1 MKGTSSQLYSRRRAL
16 FERALRIGVSRPATW
31 RPAAATSGA
40 RERVVCDSPPAGNR
54 SEGGQAGASQNGDV
68 YVPSS
73 PAAASDYDAQ
83 VKRRRERSGFAW
95 GAVRDP
101 DCEGGDAET
110 IRVMAA
116 TPTTTSCW
124 GCFRWRQLQQERSSR
139 ESTLSFRP
147 SHGASYN
154 QQQQQQQG
162 PHAGGDFQPRAHHH
176 YPFPERPQL
185 EQPTSQAPGPS
196 SQPGSVHRL
205 SFPPSGIERHL
216 ARLHRAKFT
225 VIDRWMFHGLQV
237 SDTDSGLGRT
247 ITAETS
253 EESFAGAVA
262 APQAP
267 PPPPHR
273 LCGGNVCNGIYR
285 ASGAVAPGGATGT
298 ALGGGPDAVMDDGL
312 AHEMALLRVE
322 LEIVR
327 WECESII
334 RQKRRRDQDL
344 LGSWSRRRRVLDWMQ
359 RHDSSDTSYDPS
371 TLSSNSEDRRE
382 ASPSPTSSVEALCSR
397 TPPPS
402 CAGGAP
408 ESPVI
413 QQHIYESVA
422 RSPSPLTLVTS
433 SPHVRSQSM
442 TLNNNPPSGPTGRV
456 LSPEHKRCSSASP
469 VRRKMQAG
477 GPVPAVLSPV
487 RTYRFSCTINES
499 PQAPAA
505 AAVRS
510 STRSPSCSPVRH
522 SAAFRPRCSSNPVPH
537 AVTPAVIPIVTSRTA
552 GQISDL
558 YRRQEH
564 TTSCFPTQSIPESPL
579 ALHSTSS
586 SPIPIVTYSDR
597 SPAASP
603 VRFQHETGGS
613 PSVMSPCGGASRQSK
628 SSASED
634 KPRRWFDSILQQQDP
649 SPYQVHEPAQLCSF
663 YSPQRQCSKSS
674 SSRLQPVLEGECY
687 GGRGARSRGGG
698 ILDLDLEFV
707 TKDGGGAAQRAKKTR
722 RQLRRERAQ
731 QIAARTRADTTTST
745 DSDATLKHHHSSC
758 HACARSR
765 RKAGGGGGL
774 QQSSHR
780 SSPSRHEAGVHHGRK
795 QVPMTHHDDPA
806 TASVSA
812 NTTDYM
818 L

>member
-1 MKGTSSQLYSRRRAL
+1 
-16 FERALRIGVSRPATW
+16 
-31 RPAAATSGA
+31 
-40 RERVVCDSPPAGNR
+40 
-54 SEGGQAGASQNGDV
+54 
-68 YVPSS
+68 
-73 PAAASDYDAQ
+73 
-83 VKRRRERSGFAW
+83 
-95 GAVRDP
+95 
-101 DCEGGDAET
+101 
-110 IRVMAA
+110 MAA

-147 SHGASYN
+147 SHGVSYN
-154 QQQQQQQG
+154 HRHQQQQHGQG
-162 PHAGGDFQPRAHHH
+162 PQLGGDFQPRGHR
-176 YPFPERPQL
+176 PFPERPQL

-216 ARLHRAKFT
+216 ARLHSTTSTDNRKSFPPC
-225 VIDRWMFHGLQV
+225 QV

-267 PPPPHR
+267 PPQSHR

-285 ASGAVAPGGATGT
+285 ASAAAAHDPAGATSAT
-298 ALGGGPDAVMDDGL
+298 LGGGPDAVLDDGL

-402 CAGGAP
+402 SLGGAAD
-408 ESPVI
+408 SPVI

-422 RSPSPLTLVTS
+422 RSPSPLTAVTS

-442 TLNNNPPSGPTGRV
+442 TLSNNTTPSGPTGRV

-469 VRRKMQAG
+469 VRRKLQAAA
-477 GPVPAVLSPV
+477 PLPAVLSPV

-499 PQAPAA
+499 PQTPAA
-505 AAVRS
+505 AARS
-510 STRSPSCSPVRH
+510 SARSPSCSPVRH

-537 AVTPAVIPIVTSRTA
+537 AVTPAVIPMATSRTA

-558 YRRQEH
+558 YKRQEH
-564 TTSCFPTQSIPESPL
+564 ITSCFPTQSIPESPL

-586 SPIPIVTYSDR
+586 SPIPVVTYSDR

-613 PSVMSPCGGASRQSK
+613 PSLASPCGGASRQSRPPV
-628 SSASED
+628 SED
-634 KPRRWFDSILQQQDP
+634 KPRRWFDSILQQQDA
-649 SPYQVHEPAQLCSF
+649 SGYQIHEPAQLCSF
-663 YSPQRQCSKSS
+663 YSPQRQSAKSG
-674 SSRLQPVLEGECY
+674 SRLQPVFEAECY
-687 GGRGARSRGGG
+687 GDRGARGGG

-707 TKDGGGAAQRAKKTR
+707 TKEYEIFPGDDNACRNDVGAAQRAKKTR
-722 RQLRRERAQ
+722 RQLRKERAQ
-731 QIAARTRADTTTST
+731 QIAARTRAETTTST

-765 RKAGGGGGL
+765 RKGGGVGL
-774 QQSSHR
+774 PQSSHR
-780 SSPSRHEAGVHHGRK
+780 SSPSKQEAAVHHGRRPV
-795 QVPMTHHDDPA
+795 QMTHRDG
-806 TASVSA
+806 ASAASA
-812 NTTDYM
+812 ATTDYM

>member
-1 MKGTSSQLYSRRRAL
+1 MGKCNGVLANRARKEREGRARSGALVAHRFKKPFSEGLQGDKKRENATFDGVPSRERDAGGAVIAQKERARQGTVAAAAAVINFRTPQSATAPRTISSRTRVPSWEVTSSP
-16 FERALRIGVSRPATW
+16 G
-31 RPAAATSGA
+31 
-40 RERVVCDSPPAGNR
+40 
-54 SEGGQAGASQNGDV
+54 
-68 YVPSS
+68 
-73 PAAASDYDAQ
+73 
-83 VKRRRERSGFAW
+83 
-95 GAVRDP
+95 
-101 DCEGGDAET
+101 
-110 IRVMAA
+110 
-116 TPTTTSCW
+116 PTT
-124 GCFRWRQLQQERSSR
+124 RS
-139 ESTLSFRP
+139 
-147 SHGASYN
+147 A
-154 QQQQQQQG
+154 
-162 PHAGGDFQPRAHHH
+162 
-176 YPFPERPQL
+176 PQL
-185 EQPTSQAPGPS
+185 EQPTSQGPGPS

-216 ARLHRAKFT
+216 ARLHSTTSTDNRKSFPPC
-225 VIDRWMFHGLQV
+225 QV

-262 APQAP
+262 APQVP
-267 PPPPHR
+267 PPPPHH

-285 ASGAVAPGGATGT
+285 ASGAVTPGGATGGGPVRT
-298 ALGGGPDAVMDDGL
+298 TGGGSDAVLDDGL

-433 SPHVRSQSM
+433 SSPHVRSQSM
-442 TLNNNPPSGPTGRV
+442 TLNNNNNPLSGPPGRV

-469 VRRKMQAG
+469 
-477 GPVPAVLSPV
+477 
-487 RTYRFSCTINES
+487 T
-499 PQAPAA
+499 PAA
-505 AAVRS
+505 VAVRS

-564 TTSCFPTQSIPESPL
+564 STSCFPTQSIPESPL

-586 SPIPIVTYSDR
+586 SPIPIVTYGDR
-597 SPAASP
+597 SPVASP

-613 PSVMSPCGGASRQSK
+613 PSLASPCGGSSR
-628 SSASED
+628 SSRPSLSED
-634 KPRRWFDSILQQQDP
+634 KPRRWFDSILQQQDH
-649 SPYQVHEPAQLCSF
+649 SAYQAHEPAQLCSF
-663 YSPQRQCSKSS
+663 YSPQRQCAKSS
-674 SSRLQPVLEGECY
+674 SSRLQPVFEAECY
-687 GGRGARSRGGG
+687 GGRGARGGGGG
-698 ILDLDLEFV
+698 ILDLDLELV
-707 TKDGGGAAQRAKKTR
+707 TKEYEIFPGDDGACRNDVHGGAAQKARKTR
-722 RQLRRERAQ
+722 RQLRKERAQ

-765 RKAGGGGGL
+765 RKGVGGVP
-774 QQSSHR
+774 QSLHR
-780 SSPSRHEAGVHHGRK
+780 SAPSKQEAAVHHARRPA
-795 QVPMTHHDDPA
+795 PMTHRGDIA
-806 TASVSA
+806 AASASA